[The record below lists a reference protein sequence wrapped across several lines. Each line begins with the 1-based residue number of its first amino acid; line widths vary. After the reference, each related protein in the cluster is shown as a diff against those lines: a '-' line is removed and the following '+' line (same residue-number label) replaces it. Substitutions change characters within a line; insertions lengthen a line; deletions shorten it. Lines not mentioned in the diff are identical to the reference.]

1 MAEASVFILVVA
13 GIMIGLTYAFGV
25 PTIHPL
31 WIFLP
36 ITLLL
41 VPGFYAAVISGPFV
55 PSARKRTQSML
66 RLAGIKSDDI
76 VYDLGFGDGRL
87 IFAASKEAKSAIGY
101 ELSIPLYLF
110 GIIRKV
116 LSRSRVKIRYGNIWR
131 QDYRSADVIFCYL
144 LPKAM
149 ARFYQ
154 EVWPTLK
161 PGTRV
166 ISNAFAIHEIK
177 PIKIDEKVYLYQKA

>member
-1 MAEASVFILVVA
+1 MAEAAVFILVVA
-13 GIMIGLTYAFGV
+13 SIMVGLTYALGI

-41 VPGFYAAVISGPFV
+41 VPGFYAAIISGPFV

-66 RLAGIKSDDI
+66 KLAGIKSDDV

-87 IFAASKEAKSAIGY
+87 IFAASTQAKKAIGY

-110 GIIRKV
+110 GLIRKLV
-116 LSRSRVKIRYGNIWR
+116 GRSKVSVRYGNIWK
-131 QDYRSADVIFCYL
+131 QDYRDADVIFCYL

-149 ARFYQ
+149 TRFYQ

-166 ISNAFAIHEIK
+166 ISNAFTIHEVQ
-177 PIKIDEKVYLYQKA
+177 PIKTDDKVYLYRR